1 MGFLPH
7 FELERPSN
15 CEIDDDDDVRPS
27 LAKKT
32 MTSYHCE
39 VEWVRGW
46 LKSPIFARKCLL
58 QCGQGMLGAG
68 PVWGFELLSLSS
80 LANLIFSWMR
90 FASKASTPVLTSECH
105 AGRSLALASHV
116 E

>member
-32 MTSYHCE
+32 MTSYHWE
-39 VEWVRGW
+39 VEWARRW
-46 LKSPIFARKCLL
+46 LKSPIFAQKFLL

-68 PVWGFELLSLSS
+68 PVWGLDRKNNNE
-80 LANLIFSWMR
+80 W
-90 FASKASTPVLTSECH
+90 
-105 AGRSLALASHV
+105 
-116 E
+116 